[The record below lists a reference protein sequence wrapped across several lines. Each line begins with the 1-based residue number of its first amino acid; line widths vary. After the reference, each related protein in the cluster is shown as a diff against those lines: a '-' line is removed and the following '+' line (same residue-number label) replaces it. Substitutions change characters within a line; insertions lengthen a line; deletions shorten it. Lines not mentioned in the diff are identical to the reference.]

1 MKTLPKFALVLA
13 AVASLAG
20 CVSVPDNAG
29 QDPSDPWE
37 TMNRNTFAF
46 NQKLDT
52 YVYRPVAK
60 GYEFVVPEY
69 ARERIG
75 NIYVNLNEP
84 ANAINN
90 ALQGKGEGALVS
102 LFRLMINTTLGLGG
116 MYDVAGTAANQP
128 TRREDFGQ
136 TLAVWGVGSPC
147 RRARNGSQNNR
158 RPHCRQQTAL
168 TDHHIQGCLRWTT
181 ACA

>member
-1 MKTLPKFALVLA
+1 MKTLPKFALALA

-37 TMNRNTFAF
+37 KMNRNTFAF

-60 GYEFVVPEY
+60 GYEYVVPEY

-90 ALQGKGEGALVS
+90 ALQGKGVVLYKIVHMHLYHFAK
-102 LFRLMINTTLGLGG
+102 
-116 MYDVAGTAANQP
+116 
-128 TRREDFGQ
+128 
-136 TLAVWGVGSPC
+136 
-147 RRARNGSQNNR
+147 
-158 RPHCRQQTAL
+158 
-168 TDHHIQGCLRWTT
+168 
-181 ACA
+181 

>member
-1 MKTLPKFALVLA
+1 MKTLPKFALALA

-37 TMNRNTFAF
+37 KMNRNTFAF

-60 GYEFVVPEY
+60 GYEYVVPEY

-84 ANAINN
+84 ANAINISTSTGIVLW
-90 ALQGKGEGALVS
+90 AS
-102 LFRLMINTTLGLGG
+102 
-116 MYDVAGTAANQP
+116 
-128 TRREDFGQ
+128 DF
-136 TLAVWGVGSPC
+136 TV
-147 RRARNGSQNNR
+147 
-158 RPHCRQQTAL
+158 
-168 TDHHIQGCLRWTT
+168 
-181 ACA
+181 